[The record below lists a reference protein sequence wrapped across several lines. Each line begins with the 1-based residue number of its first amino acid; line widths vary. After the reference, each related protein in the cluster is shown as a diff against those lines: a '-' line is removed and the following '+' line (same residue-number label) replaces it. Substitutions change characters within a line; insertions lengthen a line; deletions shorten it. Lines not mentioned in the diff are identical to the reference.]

1 MFEIAIDSRTISLL
15 LLGMYYPQL
24 GGLESYGAMSG
35 QQETMQTDME
45 EFRVSVCVCV
55 CESG

>member
-1 MFEIAIDSRTISLL
+1 MSLL

-24 GGLESYGAMSG
+24 GGLESYAAMSG

-45 EFRVSVCVCV
+45 EFRVSGWVG
-55 CESG
+55 E

>member
-1 MFEIAIDSRTISLL
+1 MFEIAIDSRTMSLL

-24 GGLESYGAMSG
+24 GGLESYAAMSG

-45 EFRVSVCVCV
+45 EFRVSGWVG
-55 CESG
+55 E